1 VGTSLLLKFQLG
13 RLKRQTLAEARAL
26 FAAVQVVFLTL
37 IDQAEMGYP
46 LSGIRWLG
54 HDVAFAEAV
63 GAKIASAQATT
74 STAVAGTREPRSM
87 DSHLIE
93 ISSEL
98 LEELWSMRT
107 SDEYVLERGGC
118 RERVSR
124 VAQAW
129 PPQEL
134 PRPRP
139 SRSQGDPGQLVNC
152 SDPLHAA

>member
-1 VGTSLLLKFQLG
+1 LQPDQPGGANRVGTSLLLKFQLG

-74 STAVAGTREPRSM
+74 STATEESSARWAVARLLRHDCDHELVVGQVAALLQADHGGLDARRDSRGRSGGACGAAGI
-87 DSHLIE
+87 DQ
-93 ISSEL
+93 
-98 LEELWSMRT
+98 RT
-107 SDEYVLERGGC
+107 V
-118 RERVSR
+118 
-124 VAQAW
+124 
-129 PPQEL
+129 
-134 PRPRP
+134 
-139 SRSQGDPGQLVNC
+139 
-152 SDPLHAA
+152 